1 MGSAITGRRRS
12 RLGTGCGTRR
22 HTAAG
27 LTQLRFTHEQV
38 RYEPEYVTRILAQ
51 TASRLAI
58 ATK

>member
-1 MGSAITGRRRS
+1 MAPNSQRA
-12 RLGTGCGTRR
+12 